1 MLSLDNLTEKGIIK
15 QCRILQVKALVRPN
29 IIPMQVQAGTVFTII
44 YIYIYFHSVSRF
56 FESEFRLRLP
66 MTAIRFIGESVALG
80 FVSAATATVR
90 ADERNPVLLIL

>member
-1 MLSLDNLTEKGIIK
+1 
-15 QCRILQVKALVRPN
+15 
-29 IIPMQVQAGTVFTII
+29 MQVQAGTFFYY
-44 YIYIYFHSVSRF
+44 YIYIYFHSVPRF
-56 FESEFRLRLP
+56 FESEFGLRLP

>member
-1 MLSLDNLTEKGIIK
+1 MQDLAGKGARQTK
-15 QCRILQVKALVRPN
+15 YHPN
-29 IIPMQVQAGTVFTII
+29 ASASWHSF
-44 YIYIYFHSVSRF
+44 YYHIYIYFHSVSRF